1 MRDERDEFWE
11 SFFDVC
17 DESGAARAGEEA
29 LLHQLL
35 GLICQLAIFFQY
47 AVIHLGIADN
57 IQLPEPVQLDFSGC
71 HHPLANDGGFSARTS
86 EVIS

>member
-29 LLHQLL
+29 LLVELFALFVGDHV
-35 GLICQLAIFFQY
+35 GA
-47 AVIHLGIADN
+47 
-57 IQLPEPVQLDFSGC
+57 
-71 HHPLANDGGFSARTS
+71 
-86 EVIS
+86 